1 MKRVKISLASIVL
14 AAAVAGSGASATA
27 AMPAPA
33 GPPATLAPGAFAEGP
48 PTGVLGV
55 CTPSWGS
62 IVLPI
67 CV

>member
-1 MKRVKISLASIVL
+1 MKRVRISLGSAVV
-14 AAAVAGSGASATA
+14 ATVFAVAGAGAPATA
-27 AMPAPA
+27 AVPASA
-33 GPPATLAPGAFAEGP
+33 APGAFAEGP
-48 PTGVLGV
+48 PTGVLTV